1 MGYRW
6 RVPRRALWPWIAL
19 VLAVLVYLRI
29 RGIGL
34 VGLDTLPILAQ
45 SEFPESLGRRLLP
58 HHNMYRPLTSLSV
71 ALDKGLFGLSAGG
84 FQLTNAVC
92 YLGAGLALGWA
103 ALRLAGTRRAASAA
117 VLAFLL
123 HPAQVD
129 VVPAVERRSELLLVA
144 FTALAVAAV
153 VRALERPS
161 ALAPLAPALYGCL
174 ALGSKD
180 NGVIV
185 LPIACATA
193 LLYAEGGLS
202 ARAKRAAWA
211 VAPLGV
217 ATAAFFFWRARIVG
231 GLGGQSERD
240 PLASLAQHPRLLATH
255 LDRILRPEPF
265 ASAEVAT
272 GALLALAA
280 VLFAAAWWRAR
291 GARPEGGR
299 TLVFGT
305 GALGTALVGLAWI
318 ECALVTYTARGLWRL
333 WYVVVPAAGLALV
346 LAAAVEALALWSAT
360 RARPIA
366 RAALAALVLAVGW
379 QARHSIAFGSLEP
392 WIERTR
398 RMDAFYGELETRLAA
413 APPGTLVPCPDLPAT
428 VDTPP
433 GPGYYD
439 NVRDVTP
446 TTIRAFVDLA
456 FPGLSLRMRP
466 SDQAR
471 VRSPDEIVL
480 VHPEF

>member
-1 MGYRW
+1 
-6 RVPRRALWPWIAL
+6 L
-19 VLAVLVYLRI
+19 LAVLVYLRI

-58 HHNMYRPLTSLSV
+58 HHNMYRPVTSLSV
-71 ALDKGLFGLSAGG
+71 ALDKGLFGLSASG

-103 ALRLAGTRRAASAA
+103 ALRLAGTRRAAAVA

-144 FTALAVAAV
+144 FTALVVASV

-161 ALAPLAPALYGCL
+161 ALARLAPALYACL

-193 LLYAEGGLS
+193 LLYAEGGLL
-202 ARAKRAAWA
+202 ARARQAAWA
-211 VAPLGV
+211 VAPLSV
-217 ATAAFFFWRARIVG
+217 ATALFLFCRSRIVG
-231 GLGGQSERD
+231 GLGGQSDRD

-265 ASAEVAT
+265 ASTEVVT
-272 GALLALAA
+272 GILVALAA
-280 VLFAAAWWRAR
+280 VLFAAAGWRAR
-291 GARPEGGR
+291 GTPPQGRRP
-299 TLVFGT
+299 LLGT
-305 GALGTALVGLAWI
+305 GGLGTGVLGTALVGLAWI
-318 ECALVTYTARGLWRL
+318 ECVLVTYTARGIWRL
-333 WYVVVPAAGLALV
+333 WYVVLPAAGLALV
-346 LAAAVEALALWSAT
+346 LAGAVEALALWSAT

-379 QARHSIAFGSLEP
+379 QARHSVAFGSLE
-392 WIERTR
+392 RAHAAHGRLLR
-398 RMDAFYGELETRLAA
+398 RARGAPSGRPARHAGALPRPARHDRHAAGPGLLRQRARRDADDHPRLRR
-413 APPGTLVPCPDLPAT
+413 PRL
-428 VDTPP
+428 P
-433 GPGYYD
+433 GPPPADAAERPGARPEPGRD
-439 NVRDVTP
+439 RPRAPRVLGRRQASPVRGM
-446 TTIRAFVDLA
+446 I
-456 FPGLSLRMRP
+456 G
-466 SDQAR
+466 
-471 VRSPDEIVL
+471 
-480 VHPEF
+480 